1 VAASGVLSYP
11 AFVRLWVADTA
22 KWLGLYTS
30 HLALQLLLIQTL
42 DADQADL
49 GVVRAAQWLPALLFG
64 MLAGVLVDRVR
75 RRPVMF
81 TADTVCA
88 VVFGLVGALALTG
101 HLTIPLLV
109 GLVFVA
115 GTASVTATAAH
126 QSFLPR
132 LVPSA
137 LLPSASS
144 RLEQSM
150 TAAESV
156 GPLLSGVLVRV
167 LSAPV
172 AILVNAG
179 TYAVSALAVG
189 AIRVDEPA
197 PTPSADRHLGREL
210 AEGFRWVYRHRTL
223 APYAVALH
231 TWFFFNSAVMTI
243 FVFYASEE
251 IGLGPVGIGLVLATA
266 GVTGVVAAGLTPRL
280 GRRWGLG
287 RVCVLADW
295 LTPTAFLVIVLA
307 PTGASGLLVL
317 VAGQLVYGVANG
329 LKGPLE
335 LSYRNAVTPD
345 RLRARMNATIRSFNW
360 GTITGSAP
368 LAGWFAATYGNRP
381 AIAVAIAGLV
391 VAALILTLS
400 PYRRVT
406 MPREYA

>member
-1 VAASGVLSYP
+1 MLSYP
-11 AFVRLWVADTA
+11 AFVRLWLADTA

-30 HLALQLLLIQTL
+30 QLALQLLLIETL
-42 DADQADL
+42 GADQADL
-49 GVVRAAQWLPALLFG
+49 GVVRAAQWMPALLFG

-75 RRPVMF
+75 RRPVMIC
-81 TADTVCA
+81 ADTACA

-101 HLTIPLLV
+101 DLTVTLLAV
-109 GLVFVA
+109 LVFVA
-115 GTASVTATAAH
+115 GTASITATAAH
-126 QSFLPR
+126 QSFVPR
-132 LVPSA
+132 LVPSG
-137 LLPSASS
+137 LLPSANS

-156 GPLLSGVLVRV
+156 GPLLSGALVRL

-172 AILVNAG
+172 AVLVNAG
-179 TYAVSALAVG
+179 AYAVSALAVA
-189 AIRVDEPA
+189 AIRVEEPA
-197 PTPSADRHLGREL
+197 PALSMRRHVLREL
-210 AEGFRWVYRHRTL
+210 AEGFQWVYRHRTL

-231 TWFFFNSAVMTI
+231 TWFFFNSGVLTI

-280 GRRWGLG
+280 ARRWGLG

-295 LTPTAFLVIVLA
+295 LTPAAFLVVVLA
-307 PTGASGLLVL
+307 PTGTAGLVVL

-360 GTITGSAP
+360 GTITVSAP
-368 LAGWFAATYGNRP
+368 LAGWFAAAYGNRP
-381 AIAVAIAGLV
+381 AIAVGIAGLV